1 MIGAIIDKNCHFIVK
16 NVRKL
21 NISMKKLSLSRGRRC
36 LLYFAENYI
45 PRGGFLS
52 WIKIEDRMNFNLE
65 SLNQLNETL
74 L

>member
-1 MIGAIIDKNCHFIVK
+1 
-16 NVRKL
+16 
-21 NISMKKLSLSRGRRC
+21 MKKLSLSRGRRC

-45 PRGGFLS
+45 LRGGPS
-52 WIKIEDRMNFNLE
+52 WIKIEEGMNFNLE